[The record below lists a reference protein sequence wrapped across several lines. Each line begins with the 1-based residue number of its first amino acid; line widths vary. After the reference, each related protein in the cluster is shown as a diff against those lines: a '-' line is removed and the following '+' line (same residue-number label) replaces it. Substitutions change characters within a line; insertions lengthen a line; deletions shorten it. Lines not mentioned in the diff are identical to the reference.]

1 MKNTTDITTG
11 LLAIGVSVIGA
22 IGVWMTDVSADESM
36 QLGPTAFTKAVLLI
50 MFILGCAQTVIGFRL
65 GHPGTYWPEKRVL
78 KKVAAITLLFLGYC
92 LLVAYLVPIFRS
104 TGIDFLASNMSFW
117 FASFLFLV
125 SALLLG
131 GRRNI
136 WEILLVS
143 TVLPAVII
151 VIFSKF
157 FLIALP

>member
-1 MKNTTDITTG
+1 
-11 LLAIGVSVIGA
+11 
-22 IGVWMTDVSADESM
+22 
-36 QLGPTAFTKAVLLI
+36 
-50 MFILGCAQTVIGFRL
+50 
-65 GHPGTYWPEKRVL
+65 
-78 KKVAAITLLFLGYC
+78 
-92 LLVAYLVPIFRS
+92 S